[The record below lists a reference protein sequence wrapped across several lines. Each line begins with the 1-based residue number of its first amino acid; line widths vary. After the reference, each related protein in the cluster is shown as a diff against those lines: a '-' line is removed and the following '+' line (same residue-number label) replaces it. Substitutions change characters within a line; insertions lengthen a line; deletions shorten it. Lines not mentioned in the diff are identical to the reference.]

1 MTIDDVIDRQTDLI
15 AALDRREADAILA
28 AAGALATAI
37 EMLKRSSEPAA
48 ADRLHYG
55 LKQSEAARIRIK
67 YLTAWNRQKFDRL
80 AELRGHTHGNIYAK
94 PCEIAK

>member
-1 MTIDDVIDRQTDLI
+1 MMIDDFIDCQTTLI

-28 AAGALATAI
+28 AADALATAV
-37 EMLKRSSEPAA
+37 ETLKRCPKTAA

-55 LKQSEAARIRIK
+55 LKQSEAARIRVK

-80 AELRGHTHGNIYAK
+80 AKLRGQTPGNIYAK
-94 PCEIAK
+94 PHEIAK